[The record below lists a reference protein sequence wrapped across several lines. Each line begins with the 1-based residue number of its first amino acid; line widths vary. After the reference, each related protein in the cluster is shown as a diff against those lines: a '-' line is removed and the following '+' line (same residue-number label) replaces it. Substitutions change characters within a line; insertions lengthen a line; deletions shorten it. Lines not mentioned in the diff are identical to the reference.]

1 MKEITTLAIDLAK
14 RVFQLCGVDIH
25 GVAVLQRRV
34 TRAQLL
40 AVVAQIPRCRVV
52 MEACGGAHYWARE
65 IRAVGHE
72 TQLIAGHYVKAFSRG
87 QKNDRNDAQAIAC
100 ASRQPDLPRVA
111 VKSEEQQAVLALH
124 RIRERLVKERI
135 QMTNQLHGLLGEF
148 GIVLPKGIASL
159 RRSIAMLL
167 GEARLPPLLQE
178 PIADQLEHLKQI
190 EQRLQ
195 TITAQIEALAK
206 ASNPCQLLMQHRGVG
221 PIIATA
227 FVGEI
232 ADPLVFK
239 NGRHASAWLG
249 LVPRQHSSGDRER
262 LLGITKRGNT
272 YLRKLLIQGARS
284 ALLTA
289 ARHKD
294 PVSRWS
300 LALQERRGGNRAAV
314 ALANKMARR
323 LWATLRYE
331 ANALP
336 AIP

>member
-14 RVFQLCGVDIH
+14 RVFQLHGVDAH

-34 TRAQLL
+34 SRAQLL
-40 AVVAQIPRCRVV
+40 ATIMQIPRCRVV
-52 MEACGGAHYWARE
+52 MEACGGAHHWARE
-65 IRAVGHE
+65 FRALGHE
-72 TQLIAGHYVKAFSRG
+72 IHLIAGHHVKAFSRG

-100 ASRQPDLPRVA
+100 AARQPDLPRVA
-111 VKSEEQQAVLALH
+111 IKSEEQQAVLALH

-135 QMTNQLHGLLGEF
+135 QLTNQLHGLLGEF
-148 GIVLPKGIASL
+148 GIVLPRGIAGL
-159 RRSIAMLL
+159 RQTMAGLL
-167 GEARLPPLLQE
+167 GEARVPQLLRAPL
-178 PIADQLEHLKQI
+178 ADQLEHLSQI
-190 EQRLQ
+190 EQRLK
-195 TITAQIEALAK
+195 TLTTNIEALAK
-206 ASNPCQLLMQHRGVG
+206 ASESCQRLMRHRGVG
-221 PIIATA
+221 PIISTA

-232 ADPLVFK
+232 ADPSVFK

-289 ARHKD
+289 ARHED
-294 PVSRWS
+294 AVSRWS
-300 LALQERRGGNRAAV
+300 LAVQERRGGNRAAV

-323 LWATLRYE
+323 LWATLRYDAYVLP
-331 ANALP
+331 ANA
-336 AIP
+336 

>member
-14 RVFQLCGVDIH
+14 RVFQLYGVDIH
-25 GVAVLQRRV
+25 GAVVLQRRV
-34 TRAQLL
+34 SRAQLL
-40 AVVAQIPRCRVV
+40 AVVAQIPHCRVV

-65 IRAVGHE
+65 IQALGHE

-100 ASRQPDLPRVA
+100 AARQPDLPRVA
-111 VKSEEQQAVLALH
+111 LKSEEQQAVMALH
-124 RIRERLVKERI
+124 RMRERLVKERI
-135 QMTNQLHGLLGEF
+135 QLTNQLHGLLGEF
-148 GIVLPKGIASL
+148 GIVLPRGIASL
-159 RRSIAMLL
+159 RRTLAALL
-167 GEARLPPLLQE
+167 EEARLPPLLQA
-178 PIADQLEHLKQI
+178 PLTDQLELLKQI

-195 TITAQIEALAK
+195 ALTAQIETLAR
-206 ASNPCQLLMQHRGVG
+206 ASQPCQRLMQHRGVG

-232 ADPLVFK
+232 ADPSVFK

-249 LVPRQHSSGDRER
+249 LVPRQDCSGERER
-262 LLGITKRGNT
+262 LLGITKRGDT

-300 LALQERRGGNRAAV
+300 MAVQERRGGNRAAV

-331 ANALP
+331 VDKQPANA
-336 AIP
+336 